1 MAAVTLVVTTGCVA
15 VPAPANEPAGAIAV
29 RPTERPARAGEQ
41 GDPLAPG
48 GAFAPLAPTDIDA
61 NAAAYASLAADL
73 AERSTL
79 APFSGPLSNWPVTGT
94 VTSPFGP
101 RWGGFHTGLDIA
113 VARFTPVRAAAAGQV
128 IIAGRPYLAFGD
140 TAVIVS
146 VAHGS
151 NFTTMY
157 VHLDDSAP
165 PPVTVGQRVSAGT
178 VVGYVGLTGFT
189 TGPHVHFMT
198 VAEGRM
204 VDPRGYLP

>member
-1 MAAVTLVVTTGCVA
+1 MGCAA
-15 VPAPANEPAGAIAV
+15 VPARPEPAAGVAAAPI
-29 RPTERPARAGEQ
+29 ERAARAGEQ
-41 GDPLAPG
+41 ADPLAPG
-48 GAFAPLAPTDIDA
+48 GAFAPRTPIDIDA
-61 NAAAYASLAADL
+61 NAAAYASLAAEL
-73 AERSTL
+73 ARRAIL
-79 APFSGPLSNWPVTGT
+79 APFDGPLSNWPVTGT

-128 IIAGRPYLAFGD
+128 VIAGRPYLAYGD

-198 VAEGRM
+198 VVAGRM
-204 VDPRGYLP
+204 VDPRPYLP

>member
-1 MAAVTLVVTTGCVA
+1 MGCVA
-15 VPAPANEPAGAIAV
+15 VPAPAAEPAPAIVA
-29 RPTERPARAGEQ
+29 RATERPARAGEQ
-41 GDPLAPG
+41 TDPLVLG
-48 GAFAPLAPTDIDA
+48 GAFAPRGAIDIDS
-61 NAAAYASLAADL
+61 NAAAYASLASEL
-73 AERSTL
+73 AGRSTL
-79 APFSGPLSNWPVTGT
+79 APFEGPLSNWPVTGT

-113 VARFTPVRAAAAGQV
+113 VPRFTPVRAAAAGQV
-128 IIAGRPYLAFGD
+128 IIAGRPYLAYGD

-157 VHLDDSAP
+157 VHLDDSAA

-198 VAEGRM
+198 VVEGRM
-204 VDPRGYLP
+204 VDPRRYLP